1 MVRMLIT
8 KQRDLQLK
16 HIKPVPH
23 LIMRTGLKGVYNICS
38 IFPYIA
44 KLVREEKSTNPRKKN
59 GPVILISYIKNVIHQ
74 KSYTKNATGQEN
86 N

>member
-8 KQRDLQLK
+8 KAKDLQLK

-23 LIMRTGLKGVYNICS
+23 LITRAGLKGVYNICS

-44 KLVREEKSTNPRKKN
+44 KLVHEEKSSNPRKKN
-59 GPVILISYIKNVIHQ
+59 GPVILISY
-74 KSYTKNATGQEN
+74 TKNATGQEN